1 MNNDYYS
8 RRNYYRRRHEQ
19 KAKWPKILGVI
30 AVVCIA
36 AGIWWNW
43 DYFDKTASKAD
54 EDISQT
60 VKVNTSTQDEK
71 TSGVVEKHEKK
82 QEAQPAGDFGEQ
94 DYRIVIHKL
103 SHQLE
108 LYKKGEA
115 SPYRVYSCA
124 TAKNNGDKTRSG
136 DNTTPTS
143 WGGVVDSIKGV
154 LPHTDSAKIP
164 FVVEEIYYAG
174 DWTHDFGDGKGE
186 IAGAYGQ
193 WFISLNTGWDGIG
206 IHGTHDP
213 SSIGTNASEGCI
225 RLENRD
231 INELKEIISKNNG
244 GVGVN
249 VVILED

>member
-1 MNNDYYS
+1 MNNYYGQQ
-8 RRNYYRRRHEQ
+8 NYYRHRYRRRSKWPRVLGALAVLLVFVAGVWWGTGLFNEPETTPENPQ
-19 KAKWPKILGVI
+19 QVNEVEKADKKPEKAKKVDNGNKEEKV
-30 AVVCIA
+30 
-36 AGIWWNW
+36 
-43 DYFDKTASKAD
+43 AS
-54 EDISQT
+54 
-60 VKVNTSTQDEK
+60 
-71 TSGVVEKHEKK
+71 SGSF
-82 QEAQPAGDFGEQ
+82 GDQ

-115 SPYRVYSCA
+115 APYRVYSCA

-143 WGGVVDSIKGV
+143 WGGVTGSIPGA

-164 FVVEEIYYAG
+164 FEVDEILYAG
-174 DWTHDFGDGKGE
+174 DWSHDFGDGNGE
-186 IAGAYGQ
+186 IPGAYGQ

-225 RLENRD
+225 RLYNDD
-231 INELKEIISKNNG
+231 IIELKRIISQKNG
-244 GVGVN
+244 GVGVK
-249 VVILED
+249 VVIQED